1 MDRRS
6 FFEKRIQP
14 ILQYVGVI
22 GAILMSIMYI
32 IIVVILIIGFKAQ
45 SIQNT
50 IVFAVINAIVG
61 LMIMQFLKIQGIS
74 FAKNLPENIEII
86 KQYYNTKTKDKKIQ
100 SIKYYWT
107 SSLIKDFISKGLS
120 IAFTTAGIIYIVIVG
135 SNDYTLLLLALANL
149 ILFICF
155 GLLALNN
162 AYEFY
167 NNKHVPYMQE
177 MIKNKITKKE
187 IEKCLQSMVKNLEI
201 SKNRFY
207 KTKRI

>member
-1 MDRRS
+1 MDRKS
-6 FFEKRIQP
+6 FFEKKIQP
-14 ILQYVGVI
+14 ILQYVGAI
-22 GAILMSIMYI
+22 GASLMSIMYI
-32 IIVVILIIGFKAQ
+32 ITVVILIIGFKAQ

-50 IVFAVINAIVG
+50 LVFAIINAIVG
-61 LMIMQFLKIQGIS
+61 LIIMQFLKIQGIS
-74 FAKNLPENIEII
+74 FAKNLPENIEIV

-100 SIKYYWT
+100 SIKYYWI

-120 IAFTTAGIIYIVIVG
+120 VAFTTAGIIYIVIVG
-135 SNDYTLLLLALANL
+135 SNDYTLLLLALVNL

-201 SKNRFY
+201 
-207 KTKRI
+207 

>member
-50 IVFAVINAIVG
+50 IVFAIINAIVG

-100 SIKYYWT
+100 SIKYYWI

-135 SNDYTLLLLALANL
+135 SNDYTLLLLALVNL

-187 IEKCLQSMVKNLEI
+187 IKICLQSMVKNLEI
-201 SKNRFY
+201 
-207 KTKRI
+207 

>member
-1 MDRRS
+1 MDRKS
-6 FFEKRIQP
+6 FFEKKIQP

-201 SKNRFY
+201 
-207 KTKRI
+207 

>member
-32 IIVVILIIGFKAQ
+32 IMVVILIIGFKAQ

-100 SIKYYWT
+100 SIKYYWI

-120 IAFTTAGIIYIVIVG
+120 VAFTTAGIIYIVIVG
-135 SNDYTLLLLALANL
+135 SNDYTLLLLALVNL

-187 IEKCLQSMVKNLEI
+187 IEICLQSMVKNLEI
-201 SKNRFY
+201 
-207 KTKRI
+207 

>member
-1 MDRRS
+1 MDRKS
-6 FFEKRIQP
+6 FFEKKIQP

-32 IIVVILIIGFKAQ
+32 ITVVILIIGFKAQ

-50 IVFAVINAIVG
+50 IVFAIINAIVG
-61 LMIMQFLKIQGIS
+61 LIIMQFLKIQGIS
-74 FAKNLPENIEII
+74 FAKNLPENIEIV

-135 SNDYTLLLLALANL
+135 SNDYTLLLLALVNL

-201 SKNRFY
+201 
-207 KTKRI
+207 

>member
-187 IEKCLQSMVKNLEI
+187 IEICLKSMVKNLEI
-201 SKNRFY
+201 
-207 KTKRI
+207 

>member
-32 IIVVILIIGFKAQ
+32 IMVVILIIGFKAQ

-50 IVFAVINAIVG
+50 LVFAIINAIVG

-100 SIKYYWT
+100 SIKYYWI

-120 IAFTTAGIIYIVIVG
+120 VAFTTAGIIYIVIVG
-135 SNDYTLLLLALANL
+135 SNDYTLLLLALVNL

-187 IEKCLQSMVKNLEI
+187 IEICLQSMVKNLEI
-201 SKNRFY
+201 
-207 KTKRI
+207 

>member
-1 MDRRS
+1 MDRKS
-6 FFEKRIQP
+6 FFEKKIQP

-22 GAILMSIMYI
+22 GATLMSIMYI
-32 IIVVILIIGFKAQ
+32 ITVVILIIGFKAQ

-50 IVFAVINAIVG
+50 IVFAIINAIVG
-61 LMIMQFLKIQGIS
+61 LIIMQFLKIQGIS
-74 FAKNLPENIEII
+74 FAKNLPENIEIV

-100 SIKYYWT
+100 SIKYYWI

-120 IAFTTAGIIYIVIVG
+120 VAFTTAGIIYIVIVG
-135 SNDYTLLLLALANL
+135 SNDYTLLLLALVNL

-187 IEKCLQSMVKNLEI
+187 IEICLQSMVKNLEI
-201 SKNRFY
+201 
-207 KTKRI
+207 

>member
-1 MDRRS
+1 MDRKS
-6 FFEKRIQP
+6 FFEKKIQP

-50 IVFAVINAIVG
+50 IVFAIINAIVG
-61 LMIMQFLKIQGIS
+61 LIIMQFLKIQGIS
-74 FAKNLPENIEII
+74 FAKNLPENIEIV

-187 IEKCLQSMVKNLEI
+187 IEICLQSMVKNLEI
-201 SKNRFY
+201 
-207 KTKRI
+207 

>member
-32 IIVVILIIGFKAQ
+32 IMVVILIIGFKAQ

-50 IVFAVINAIVG
+50 IVFAIINAIVG

-100 SIKYYWT
+100 SIKYYWI

-135 SNDYTLLLLALANL
+135 SNDYTLLLLALVNL

-187 IEKCLQSMVKNLEI
+187 IEICLKSMVKNLEI
-201 SKNRFY
+201 
-207 KTKRI
+207 

>member
-1 MDRRS
+1 MDRKS

-32 IIVVILIIGFKAQ
+32 IMVVILIIGFKAQ

-50 IVFAVINAIVG
+50 IVFAIINAIVG

-74 FAKNLPENIEII
+74 FAKNLPENIDII

-135 SNDYTLLLLALANL
+135 SNDYTLLLLALVNL

-187 IEKCLQSMVKNLEI
+187 IEICLQSMVKNLEI
-201 SKNRFY
+201 
-207 KTKRI
+207 